1 MESTPLDCL
10 HLLTKCHVTQVCA
23 AAAAPL
29 RNRFQTIRKM
39 QRRESAARKAVA
51 PQIFQAIRQVDMLQ
65 ALAARKRL
73 SENGLDRLRQD
84 HLRDGRVLEHFLA
97 DADDRQPADLRR
109 NDNTLRIKPGVGR
122 DPEPLADQLLQRT
135 LRFRMFRTIPRKS
148 IGRSPRLRHVL
159 KAARIGRCIQHR
171 PELSRDRLLCRALFR
186 CFFPRFRG
194 GCQTLF
200 RRFLRCLHG
209 RCRTALR
216 SHLFLRLRIRHLR
229 SPLFF
234 QRILQRL
241 HSGFQSL
248 NAPLIIKNHRCFS
261 LQNAESFGK

>member
-1 MESTPLDCL
+1 
-10 HLLTKCHVTQVCA
+10 
-23 AAAAPL
+23 
-29 RNRFQTIRKM
+29 
-39 QRRESAARKAVA
+39 
-51 PQIFQAIRQVDMLQ
+51 
-65 ALAARKRL
+65 
-73 SENGLDRLRQD
+73 
-84 HLRDGRVLEHFLA
+84 
-97 DADDRQPADLRR
+97 
-109 NDNTLRIKPGVGR
+109 
-122 DPEPLADQLLQRT
+122 
-135 LRFRMFRTIPRKS
+135 MFRTIPRKS

-186 CFFPRFRG
+186 CFFPRFRS

-248 NAPLIIKNHRCFS
+248 NAPLIIKNHRLLLPSKCRIFRKIKKSEPLS
-261 LQNAESFGK
+261 LRTKVRIFDLVETEGFEPLTSRMRTERSPS